1 MGSSEKMSD
10 STSFLSRRKIQY
22 TAIGLACI
30 ATVAVLLVYQ
40 NTDSKSQNLAQDTT
54 VKTEQVVQTVKPNY
68 TTQVPTPT
76 AQSTIQKSLDISLL
90 EQDIHEIAN
99 KARAPNGIQPV
110 GYDSNLANIARA
122 HSQDM
127 AVHQFFSHYSYNGT
141 GLNHRYAFSG
151 YTCKVQVGAYTYSTS
166 NENIAVV
173 TAQGNEM
180 QIAQHIVDTWLGST
194 ADRGNIF
201 DTEHKV
207 EGIGVALTS
216 NKMAVYATEDFC

>member
-1 MGSSEKMSD
+1 M
-10 STSFLSRRKIQY
+10 QY
-22 TAIGLACI
+22 TAIGLACV

-40 NTDSKSQNLAQDTT
+40 NTDSKQQSPSQD
-54 VKTEQVVQTVKPNY
+54 VIKTEENLQTIKPNY
-68 TTQVPTPT
+68 TTQISTPIV
-76 AQSTIQKSLDISLL
+76 QSTTQKSLDISLL

-110 GYDSNLANIARA
+110 GYDSNLADIARA

-127 AVHQFFSHYSYNGT
+127 AAHQFFSHYSYNGT

-151 YTCKVQVGAYTYSTS
+151 YTCKVQVGAYAYSTS

-180 QIAQHIVDTWLGST
+180 QIAQHIVDTWLGNT